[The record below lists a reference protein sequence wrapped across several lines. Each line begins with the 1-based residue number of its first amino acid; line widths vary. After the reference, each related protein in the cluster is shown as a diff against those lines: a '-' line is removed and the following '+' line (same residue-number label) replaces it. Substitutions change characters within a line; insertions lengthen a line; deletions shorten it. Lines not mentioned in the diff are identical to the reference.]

1 MGRKLK
7 RCRIAKILS
16 YTKISIRF
24 FKDREVRAFWDEQN
38 AKWWFSVLDIVALLT
53 DQDDY
58 TKTRNY
64 WKYLKA
70 KLKKE
75 KNELVSA
82 TTQLKL
88 LASDGKRY
96 LTDMLDYTG
105 IVALGKEFPSK
116 KANRFIEWFTY
127 SDESIDGKSKKKA
140 YALFES
146 SFIKSI
152 EVGTTKGLQQI
163 HAYLFGG
170 LYDFAGQIRQK
181 NISKGN
187 FQFAV
192 SRFLGDTLKQ
202 IEAMPETTFDEI
214 VNKYVEMNIAH
225 PFMDGNGRT
234 TRIWLDLMLK
244 KRLKRCVDWSKIS
257 KQDYMNAMILSPTKS
272 SVLKTLLE
280 KALTAKINDLEMFM
294 KGIDYSYYYEEN
306 D

>member
-1 MGRKLK
+1 MSE
-7 RCRIAKILS
+7 A
-16 YTKISIRF
+16 KISIRF
-24 FKDREVRAFWDEQN
+24 FDDREVRAVWDEEN
-38 AKWWFSVLDIVALLT
+38 ARWWFSVLDVVAVLT
-53 DQDDY
+53 DQNDY

-75 KNELVSA
+75 NSEVVSA
-82 TTQLKL
+82 TTQLKF
-88 LASDGKRY
+88 LAPDGKRR
-96 LTDMLDYTG
+96 LADVLDYTG
-105 IVALGKEFPSK
+105 IVALGKEFPGK

-127 SDESIDGKSKKKA
+127 GAESIDGKSKTKA

-146 SFIKSI
+146 SFINSL

-181 NISKGN
+181 NISKGG

-192 SRFLGDTLKQ
+192 SRFLGETLKQ

-214 VNKYVEMNIAH
+214 VHKYIEMNLAH
-225 PFMDGNGRT
+225 PFMEGNGRT
-234 TRIWLDLMLK
+234 ARIWLDLMLK
-244 KRLKRCVDWSKIS
+244 KSLKKCVDWSEIGKS
-257 KQDYMNAMILSPTKS
+257 DYMDAMMQSPTNS
-272 SVLKTLLE
+272 SMLKKLLVI
-280 KALTAKINDLEMFM
+280 ALTNKINDLEMFM

>member
-1 MGRKLK
+1 MMSNAR
-7 RCRIAKILS
+7 
-16 YTKISIRF
+16 ISIRF
-24 FKDREVRAFWDEQN
+24 FDDREVRAVWDEQN

-58 TKTRNY
+58 AKTRNY

-75 KNELVSA
+75 NSQVVSN

-96 LTDMLDYTG
+96 LSDMLDYAG
-105 IVALGKEFPSK
+105 IVALGKTFPGT
-116 KANRFIEWFTY
+116 KANRFIDWFTF
-127 SDESIDGKSKKKA
+127 SDESIDGKSKTKA

-146 SFIKSI
+146 SFINSI
-152 EVGTTKGLQQI
+152 EVGTSNGLQQI

-181 NISKGN
+181 NISKGG

-202 IEAMPETTFDEI
+202 IS
-214 VNKYVEMNIAH
+214 N
-225 PFMDGNGRT
+225 
-234 TRIWLDLMLK
+234 
-244 KRLKRCVDWSKIS
+244 
-257 KQDYMNAMILSPTKS
+257 
-272 SVLKTLLE
+272 
-280 KALTAKINDLEMFM
+280 
-294 KGIDYSYYYEEN
+294 EN
-306 D
+306 N

>member
-1 MGRKLK
+1 MSE
-7 RCRIAKILS
+7 A
-16 YTKISIRF
+16 KISIRF
-24 FKDREVRAFWDEQN
+24 FDDREVRAVWDEEN
-38 AKWWFSVLDIVALLT
+38 ARWWFSVLDVVAVLT
-53 DQDDY
+53 DQNDY

-75 KNELVSA
+75 NSEVVSA
-82 TTQLKL
+82 TTQLKF
-88 LASDGKRY
+88 LAPDGKRR
-96 LTDMLDYTG
+96 LADVLDYTG
-105 IVALGKEFPSK
+105 IVALGKEFPGK

-127 SDESIDGKSKKKA
+127 GAESIDGKSKTKA

-146 SFIKSI
+146 SFFNSL

-181 NISKGN
+181 NISKGG

-192 SRFLGDTLKQ
+192 SRFLGETLKQ

-214 VNKYVEMNIAH
+214 VHKYIEMNLAH
-225 PFMDGNGRT
+225 PFMEGNGRT
-234 TRIWLDLMLK
+234 ARIWLDLMLK
-244 KRLKRCVDWSKIS
+244 KSLKKCVDWSEIGKS
-257 KQDYMNAMILSPTKS
+257 DYMDAMMQSPTNS
-272 SVLKTLLE
+272 SMLKKLLVI
-280 KALTAKINDLEMFM
+280 ALANKINDLEMFM